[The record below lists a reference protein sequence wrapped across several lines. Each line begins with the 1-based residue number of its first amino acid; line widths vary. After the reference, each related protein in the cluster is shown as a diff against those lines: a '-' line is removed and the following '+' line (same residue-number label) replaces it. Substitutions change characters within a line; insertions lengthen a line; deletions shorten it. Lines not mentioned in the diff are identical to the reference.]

1 MKKAVFL
8 DRDGTTI
15 FDEGYTSV
23 PAKVALI
30 LGVANSLQKLANA
43 GFVLVIVTNQSGIG
57 RGYFTEK
64 DMHRVNNR
72 MLQLLKKEDVFI
84 DAIYFCPHKPE
95 DLCECRKPKPGLLLK
110 AAQDLNIDLSSS
122 VMIGD
127 KISDL
132 EAGINAGCKYNILI
146 SNEKKLPTAIESN
159 KSVLIVNS
167 LGQAVDIILSNT

>member
-8 DRDGTTI
+8 DRDGTII
-15 FDEGYTSV
+15 FDRGYTSA
-23 PAKVALI
+23 PAKVALM

-72 MLQLLKKEDVFI
+72 MLELLKKENLFI
-84 DAIYFCPHKPE
+84 DAIYFCPHKPD
-95 DLCECRKPKPGLLLK
+95 DLCECRKPRPGLLFK
-110 AAQDLNIDLSSS
+110 AARELNIDIAASA
-122 VMIGD
+122 MIGD

-132 EAGINAGCKYNILI
+132 EAGINAGCKCNILI
-146 SNEKKLPTAIESN
+146 SSEKKLPSTIESN
-159 KSVLIVNS
+159 KSVRIVNS
-167 LGQAVDIILSNT
+167 LSEAVDILLSKF